1 MINSYVAARYPR
13 SYQPS
18 HWRESSRRGTTGALP
33 GKVRDAGN
41 FVPRTPGPLSTR
53 APT

>member
-1 MINSYVAARYPR
+1 MNNSYVATHYAP

-33 GKVRDAGN
+33 GKVSDAGK
-41 FVPRTPGPLSTR
+41 FLPRTPGPLSMR